1 MKRFFIAAIALMAMV
16 ACSKDDTVSV
26 LDTTKKSVSIDITNI
41 LTPTKAV
48 TDTAGATNVACTK
61 AEDLVFG
68 FCDAAGNL
76 VVAKD
81 INDAVKDPVT
91 GHYVFHA
98 MSQKISRLYIIANG
112 AGASKITKTNAP
124 ANYQLAHDLWNVQTP
139 DVEWD
144 EIIVFG
150 HSSITHLQ
158 KDGKDVFC
166 EVEGKKYPLFGAT
179 VKVVPNHARLEI
191 SKIACSDL
199 GKEYKKIALRSMTFA
214 GTFTEVLGDA
224 TTGFVFDAT
233 ATPAVTSLTAGTG
246 KVWSWNIKPM
256 IAPDLVLNIDALEGN
271 GWSIPDGTAARTVTV
286 ADYKPSGIYT
296 TSTNLNADGF
306 IKEFLPGEIYQLN
319 LTFKELNM
327 HNDSDALCV
336 DVDVQIAQWVI
347 VPIDPV
353 FQ

>member
-1 MKRFFIAAIALMAMV
+1 MLAMV

-48 TDTAGATNVACTK
+48 TNTAGTTNVACTR

-76 VVAKD
+76 VAAMD

-98 MSQKISRLYIIANG
+98 MSQKISRLYVIANG
-112 AGASKITKTNAP
+112 AGSNKITKANAP
-124 ANYQLAHDLWNVQTP
+124 ANYDLAHQLWNAQTP
-139 DVEWD
+139 DVEWN
-144 EIIVFG
+144 EIIVLG

-158 KDGKDVFC
+158 DGGEDVFC
-166 EVEGKKYPLFGAT
+166 EVEGYKYPLFGAT
-179 VKVVPNHARLEI
+179 VTVVPNHARLEV
-191 SKIACSDL
+191 SQIACSDL
-199 GKEYKKIALRSMTFA
+199 GTEYNKIALRSMTFA
-214 GTFTEVLGDA
+214 GTFTEVLGDP
-224 TTGFVFDAT
+224 TTGYVFDAT
-233 ATPAVTSLTAGTG
+233 ASPAITSLTAGAG

-256 IAPDLVLNIDALEGN
+256 IAPDLVLSITALEGN
-271 GWSIPDGTAARTVTV
+271 GWTIPDGTAARTVTV
-286 ADYKPSGIYT
+286 ADYKPNGVYG
-296 TSTNLNADGF
+296 TSTNINADGY

-319 LTFKELNM
+319 LTFKESNM
-327 HNDSDALCV
+327 HNNSDALCV
-336 DVDVQIAQWVI
+336 DVDVKIAQWVI
-347 VPIDPV
+347 VPVDPV